1 MSLDI
6 ERILLEL
13 EILPEYKTQI
23 MLQGVN
29 DQTDPMYGIG
39 QLNSLK
45 LGHEESDFVYPLFD
59 MPYTNAVMKSLGMS
73 RTRVMR
79 MKSKTCYSYHQDNS
93 KRMHI
98 PLITNEDC
106 FFIIEDEVIRL
117 PSDGNHYL
125 IDTTKKHTFV
135 NASFEERVHLVGC
148 VS

>member
-13 EILPEYKTQI
+13 EVLPDYETQI
-23 MLQGVN
+23 MLQGVK
-29 DQTDPMYGIG
+29 DQTDPLYGIG
-39 QLNSLK
+39 QLNLLK
-45 LGHEESDFVYPLFD
+45 LGYEENEFIYPLFD
-59 MPYTNAVMKSLGMS
+59 MSYTNAVMKSLGMT

-79 MKSKTCYSYHQDNS
+79 MESKTCYSYHRDDC
-93 KRMHI
+93 KRIHI

-106 FFIIEDEVIRL
+106 FFIVEDEVIRL
-117 PSDGNHYL
+117 PADGNHYL